1 MSSPDLTLSR
11 VREQEEPHP
20 HIIEPSPD
28 KRFVFVCDLGR
39 NSVISYAL
47 DAENSKLT
55 PNGECVLHVGAGTAT
70 PPNPQPSSVS
80 RSLAVDLNPVLR

>member
-1 MSSPDLTLSR
+1 MY
-11 VREQEEPHP
+11 EQEEPHP

-80 RSLAVDLNPVLR
+80 RALAVFLRSICFLEVLASAFS

>member
-1 MSSPDLTLSR
+1 M
-11 VREQEEPHP
+11 
-20 HIIEPSPD
+20 
-28 KRFVFVCDLGR
+28 FVCDLGR

-55 PNGECVLHVGAGTAT
+55 PNGECVLHVGAGNAT

-80 RSLAVDLNPVLR
+80 RALIVFLSSICFLEVLASAFS